1 MIDESKA
8 ALRRSI
14 RLLKKSEPAEELV
27 RQSAAGLALVQQHPR
42 WQAARTVCLYW
53 ALPDEVQT
61 HALCCAAL
69 NEKTVLLP
77 VVQGED
83 LVLRRFEGE
92 AQLSSDNPLHIGEPC
107 GADWTDLQAVDLVV
121 VPGVAFDRSGHRLG
135 RGRGFYDRFLPKLRA
150 FKMGLCFSFQY
161 LDTLPVGPEDVPM
174 DEVIVCPPSPLQS
187 RF

>member
-1 MIDESKA
+1 MTVESKET
-8 ALRRSI
+8 LRRRI
-14 RLLKKSEPAEELV
+14 RQLKKSQPAVELV
-27 RQSAAGLALVQQHPR
+27 CQSAVGLALLQQHPR

-61 HALCCAAL
+61 RALCFAAMK
-69 NEKTVLLP
+69 EKTVLLP

-92 AQLSSDNPLHIGEPC
+92 EQLCNDNPLHIFEPC

-121 VPGVAFDRSGHRLG
+121 VPGVAFDRSGRRLG

-150 FKMGLCFSFQY
+150 FRMGLCFSFQY
-161 LDTLPVGPEDVPM
+161 LDDLPAGPEDIPM
-174 DEVIVCPPSPLQS
+174 DEVIVCPPSPRQS
-187 RF
+187 HV